1 MGELRNVGDS
11 SGPATAGRL
20 TAILA
25 ALLAL
30 CVNAQAPERSAME
43 VAPIDLTG
51 YWAAL
56 ITDDWQYRMIV
67 PARGD
72 YSWVPLNAE
81 GRRVADTWDPERDE
95 AAGEACKGYAAPA
108 IMRLPTRLHITWENA
123 DTLRVE
129 TDTGS
134 QTRLFHFNQPQPQG
148 ARTWQGHS
156 VARWLYPGAG
166 QQAGAFRNDAVVE
179 TSGGGS
185 LQVDTSYLR
194 PGYLRRNGV
203 PYSEDA
209 FMTEFFNVLTGA
221 GGEQYLA
228 IQTFVDDPVYL
239 TQHFMRTLQFKREP
253 DGSMWQPTQCSADG
267 WAEN

>member
-1 MGELRNVGDS
+1 MGELRNVGYA

-20 TAILA
+20 TASLA

-30 CVNAQAPERSAME
+30 CVNAQAPERSSME
-43 VAPIDLTG
+43 VAPIELTG
-51 YWAAL
+51 YWTAL

-166 QQAGAFRNDAVVE
+166 QQAGAFRDDAVVE

-221 GGEQYLA
+221 EGEQYLA

>member
-1 MGELRNVGDS
+1 MGELRNVGYA

-20 TAILA
+20 TASVA

-30 CVNAQAPERSAME
+30 CVNAQAPERSVME

-81 GRRVADTWDPERDE
+81 GRRVADTWDPQRDE
-95 AAGEACKGYAAPA
+95 AAGAACKGYAAPA

-221 GGEQYLA
+221 EGEQYLA

>member
-1 MGELRNVGDS
+1 MGEVRNVSDG
-11 SGPATAGRL
+11 SGAATAGRL
-20 TAILA
+20 TATLA
-25 ALLAL
+25 ALLTL
-30 CVNAQAPERSAME
+30 CANAQAPERTAIE

-67 PARGD
+67 PAKGD

-134 QTRLFHFNQPQPQG
+134 QTRLLHFDQPEPQG
-148 ARTWQGHS
+148 ERTWQGHS
-156 VARWLYPGAG
+156 VASWLYPGAG
-166 QQAGAFRNDAVVE
+166 RQVGGFRNDAIVE
-179 TSGGGS
+179 APGGGS

-203 PYSEDA
+203 PFSEEA

-221 GGEQYLA
+221 EGEQYLA

-253 DGSMWQPTQCSADG
+253 GGSLWHPTRCSADG
-267 WAEN
+267 WAED

>member
-1 MGELRNVGDS
+1 MDS
-11 SGPATAGRL
+11 GNFSGIIVR
-20 TAILA
+20 LA
-25 ALLAL
+25 AGLAVL
-30 CVNAQAPERSAME
+30 HTVSVNAQAPERSAMDT
-43 VAPIDLTG
+43 APIDLTG

-108 IMRLPTRLHITWENA
+108 IMRLPTRLHIAWEDA

-134 QTRLFHFNQPQPQG
+134 QTRLFHFDRPDPPG
-148 ARTWQGHS
+148 ERTWQGHS

-166 QQAGAFRNDAVVE
+166 SRPGAFRNDAIVE
-179 TSGGGS
+179 ASGGGS
-185 LQVDTSYLR
+185 LQVDTGYLR
-194 PGYLRRNGV
+194 AGYLRRNGV
-203 PYSEDA
+203 PFSEEA
-209 FMTEFFNVLTGA
+209 FMTEFFSVLTGA
-221 GGEQYLA
+221 EGEQYLA
-228 IQTFVDDPVYL
+228 IQTFVEDPVYL

-253 DGSMWQPTQCSADG
+253 DGSKWQPTSCSADG
-267 WAEN
+267 WAVD

>member
-1 MGELRNVGDS
+1 
-11 SGPATAGRL
+11 
-20 TAILA
+20 
-25 ALLAL
+25 
-30 CVNAQAPERSAME
+30 ME
-43 VAPIDLTG
+43 AAPIDLTG

-67 PARGD
+67 PAKGD

-108 IMRLPTRLHITWENA
+108 IMRLPTRLHIAWEDAN
-123 DTLRVE
+123 TLRME

-134 QTRLFHFNQPQPQG
+134 QTRLFRFDQPEPQG
-148 ARTWQGHS
+148 ERTWQGHS

-166 QQAGAFRNDAVVE
+166 QQAGAFRNDAIVE
-179 TSGGGS
+179 ESGGGS
-185 LQVDTSYLR
+185 LQVDTGYLR

-203 PYSEDA
+203 PYSEEA
-209 FMTEFFNVLTGA
+209 FMTEFFSVLTGA
-221 GGEQYLA
+221 EGEQYLA

-253 DGSMWQPTQCSADG
+253 DGSMWHPTRCSADG
-267 WAEN
+267 WAAFTEPSGSIP